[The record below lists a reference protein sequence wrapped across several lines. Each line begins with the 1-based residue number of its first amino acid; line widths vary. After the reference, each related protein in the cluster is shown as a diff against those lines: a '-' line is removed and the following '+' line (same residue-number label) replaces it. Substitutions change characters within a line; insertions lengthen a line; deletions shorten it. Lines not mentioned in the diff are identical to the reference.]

1 VLENDEVSQSR
12 KGNKK
17 LQNKL
22 FKMDQ
27 EKNNLELNVMSLTR
41 SNRDAYSA
49 IVNAKNVYLKLIP
62 SEDQST
68 VVRS

>member
-27 EKNNLELNVMSLTR
+27 EKNNLELNVMSLTP

>member
-1 VLENDEVSQSR
+1 MLENDEVSQSR

-27 EKNNLELNVMSLTR
+27 EKNNLELNVMSLTP